1 VVPVYNE
8 AQALP
13 AVLARLQVWRASQ
26 AEVIVMDGGS
36 TDSSVGLAR
45 ELADRVEGSAS
56 GRALQMNAGA
66 NLARGAYL
74 LFLHA
79 DTELPDAAL
88 PYLQKLLAGQPDCKA
103 PLWGRFNV
111 EIIGRSPLLRMVA
124 FMMNWR
130 SRFSGIAT
138 GDQALFMSS
147 ELFKR
152 VDGFPQQALMEDVE
166 ICRRLK
172 RIADPHCAA
181 LKVRTSG
188 RRWDANGVWRTIFLM
203 WRLRW
208 LYFRGAHP
216 QDLAALYRASKSR

>member
-1 VVPVYNE
+1 MVPVYNE

-13 AVLARLQVWRASQ
+13 AVLARLQVWRASG

-36 TDSSVGLAR
+36 TDCSVSVAR
-45 ELADRVEGSAS
+45 EFVDRVAGSAL
-56 GRALQMNAGA
+56 GRAVQMNAGA
-66 NLARGAYL
+66 NLAQGAHL

-79 DTELPDAAL
+79 DTELPDTAL
-88 PYLQKLLAGQPDCKA
+88 PYLQKLLAGQTDHDL

-111 EIIGRSPLLRMVA
+111 EIAGRSPLLRMVA

-138 GDQALFMSS
+138 GDQALFISS
-147 ELFKR
+147 ELFNR
-152 VDGFPQQALMEDVE
+152 VGGFPQQALMEDVE

-172 RIADPHCAA
+172 KMAPPHCAA

-188 RRWDANGVWRTIFLM
+188 RRWDANGVWHTIFLM

-208 LYFRGAHP
+208 LYFRGANP
-216 QDLAALYRASKSR
+216 QHLADLYRSSKSR